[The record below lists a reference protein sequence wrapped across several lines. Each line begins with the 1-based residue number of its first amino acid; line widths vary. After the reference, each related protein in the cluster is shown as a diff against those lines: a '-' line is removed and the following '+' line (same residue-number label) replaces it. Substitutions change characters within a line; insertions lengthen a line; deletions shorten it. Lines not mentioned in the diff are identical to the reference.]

1 MPEYERKEGTYHGTS
16 SNNREWI
23 QHSFYSSDASGS
35 FLLIAIPPSAGKDIA
50 NLAGAMLN
58 GHLIKMVDF
67 AKNNDV
73 RFIKAYY

>member
-1 MPEYERKEGTYHGTS
+1 MEPLPIIVNGYNTLFTEC
-16 SNNREWI
+16 
-23 QHSFYSSDASGS
+23 SDASGS
-35 FLLIAIPPSAGKDIA
+35 FLLIAIPPSAVKDIA